1 MTRAIPWIC
10 RGCVALLMAGCSDAT
25 RGGAGEPL
33 SPVHPSA
40 RAAEAQTD
48 IQESGMY
55 PTENDVPPDRRLAR
69 IYRHSE
75 RISWSGRTANA
86 YASMEYFGN
95 FGEQTLEITV
105 VHGYSTVGSMRT
117 ERHVQ
122 DFLPAGRV
130 MGNPLQYVLAEDCGQ
145 TANFAATHTAKTIMF
160 VNSAIS
166 TVGSERARGETAATQ
181 PTCRI
186 PEETCA
192 PDDGGGDYMTGTDA
206 SAPGGDPD
214 LPPYNFAYDPYNPG
228 DTSPSSGCDGGGETH
243 EPAEPEPTFAEMC
256 TALGG
261 KLYYDYGCIEQWNK
275 EKGQW
280 EPEWCGT
287 YAVCES

>member
-1 MTRAIPWIC
+1 MASMIRRLHYGILVLTCA
-10 RGCVALLMAGCSDAT
+10 GAGCADAT
-25 RGGAGEPL
+25 AGSGVIQSPGSRGRSDVQQYG
-33 SPVHPSA
+33 
-40 RAAEAQTD
+40 T
-48 IQESGMY
+48 Y
-55 PTENDVPPDRRLAR
+55 PDVSDVPPENRFAR

-75 RISWSGRTANA
+75 RVAWSGRTASA

-95 FGEQTLEITV
+95 YGAQNLEISV
-105 VHGYSTVGSMRT
+105 LHGYSTVGSVRS
-117 ERHVQ
+117 ERYVQ

-130 MGNPLQYVLAEDCGQ
+130 MGNPLQYTVAEDCGQ
-145 TANFAATHTAKTIMF
+145 TANFMAYHTAKTLLLWNANLTTF
-160 VNSAIS
+160 
-166 TVGSERARGETAATQ
+166 GDERASGDASATQ

-192 PDDGGGDYMTGTDA
+192 PDDGGGDFMTGTDA
-206 SAPGGDPD
+206 SAPGGDPE
-214 LPPYNFAYDPYNPG
+214 LSPYNFAYDPYNPG
-228 DTSPSSGCDGGGETH
+228 DTSPSSDCSGGGETPA
-243 EPAEPEPTFAEMC
+243 PAEPEPTFAEMC